1 MLFCIGQKRSIWRA
15 GYKIGE
21 DREATLKQYDVIVI
35 GAGDVGL
42 GIAFKAVS
50 EGLKVALINKG
61 NVGGT
66 CVNDGCVPS
75 KMLLSVA
82 DRIVEIAEAKKM
94 GINADISSI
103 DFDVIMERMRRV
115 VGDSKAGIRREIE
128 NSENLDYYS
137 GVAHFVA
144 GDLLQIEDMQ
154 LKGEKIFIAAGAR
167 PTIPPIKGLNEV
179 NYLTNETVLDIHAI
193 PQSLIIVG
201 GGYIATEYG
210 HFFASL
216 GTKVTIVQ
224 RNKRLLPHEEPEIS
238 DLLRAEME
246 KRMKVYTHVEV
257 LEVQQADA
265 GRVLRIMGKDTGK
278 IEEIASENIM
288 VATGRQSNADSLSVE
303 RAGIE
308 TDEANFIKVDE
319 YLKTSRDNIWA
330 LGDAIGTQMFT
341 HAGDKEAI
349 IAWHNASSKEKIRM
363 EFNSVP
369 HAVFTYPQIASV
381 GLTEEQAKKHYEIL
395 VGKAMYSDVVKGE
408 AIMEEQGFAKAI
420 VEKNTKRILG
430 FHIIGPEASILIQ
443 EVTNALANKGDVN
456 SITGNMHIFPAMSE
470 LIVATLENLKEPDA

>member
-1 MLFCIGQKRSIWRA
+1 M
-15 GYKIGE
+15 
-21 DREATLKQYDVIVI
+21 KQYDVIVI

-50 EGLKVALINKG
+50 AGLKVALINKG
-61 NVGGT
+61 NLGGT

-82 DRIVEIAEAKKM
+82 DRIVEIAEAKKL
-94 GINADISSI
+94 GIKADISSM
-103 DFDVIMERMRRV
+103 DFDAIMERMRRV
-115 VGDSKAGIRREIE
+115 VGESKAGIRREIE
-128 NSENLDYYS
+128 NSENLDFYS
-137 GVAHFVA
+137 GEAHFLR
-144 GDLLQIEDMQ
+144 GDALQIADTQ
-154 LKGEKIFIAAGAR
+154 LKGEKIFIASGAR
-167 PTIPPIKGLNEV
+167 PIIPPIKGLSEV
-179 NYLTNETVLDIHAI
+179 DYLTNETVLDIHAL

-201 GGYIATEYG
+201 GGYIACEYG

-216 GTKVTIVQ
+216 GTKVSIVQ
-224 RNKRLLPHEEPEIS
+224 RNKRLLPHEEPEIA
-238 DLLRAEME
+238 DLLRAEMA
-246 KRMKVYTHVEV
+246 KRMKVYTDVEA
-257 LEVQQADA
+257 LEVQRTEA
-265 GRVLRIMGKDTGK
+265 GCVLRIKSKDTGEIERVVSEK
-278 IEEIASENIM
+278 IMI
-288 VATGRQSNADSLSVE
+288 ATGRQSNADSLSVE

-308 TDEANFIKVDE
+308 TDKTNFIKVDE

-341 HAGDKEAI
+341 HAGDKEAM

-381 GLTEEQAKKHYEIL
+381 GLTEEEAKKRYEIL

-420 VEKNTKRILG
+420 VEKNTQRILG
-430 FHIIGPEASILIQ
+430 FHIIGPDASILIQ
-443 EVTNALANKGDVN
+443 EVANTVSNKGDVD
-456 SITGNMHIFPAMSE
+456 SITGSMHIFPAMSE